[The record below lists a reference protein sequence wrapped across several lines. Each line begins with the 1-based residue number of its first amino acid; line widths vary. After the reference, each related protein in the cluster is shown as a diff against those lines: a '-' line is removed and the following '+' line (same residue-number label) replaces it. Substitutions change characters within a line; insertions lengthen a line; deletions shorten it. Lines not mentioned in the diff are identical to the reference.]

1 MLFMAI
7 ISFQEIFDIIIMC
20 LAVGFI
26 FKDTFRRPVP
36 SQDQYDPLAAYDK
49 KLKKKFDWEDLWYA
63 IIVAAPA
70 IILHEFGHKFVAMAF
85 GLSATFHAAYLWL
98 GVGIVLKI
106 LSFPFIFFVPAFVTY
121 PSAATDLQ
129 TALISVAGPLV
140 NCILWITAIIILRSK
155 KLSRK
160 LTIPQRHGLYLMK
173 MINLFL
179 FGFNMIPIPGF
190 DGWHF
195 FISLWN
201 VFVG

>member
-1 MLFMAI
+1 MAI
-7 ISFQEIFDIIIMC
+7 ISLLEIFDIIVMC

-26 FKDTFRRPVP
+26 FKDTFRRPA
-36 SQDQYDPLAAYDK
+36 PLAHEYEPLDAYDK
-49 KLKKKFDWEDLWYA
+49 KLKKRFDWEGLWFA

-98 GVGIVLKI
+98 GIGAVLKL
-106 LSFPFIFFVPAFVTY
+106 LSFPFIFFVPAYVSY
-121 PSAATDLQ
+121 PAAASDIQ
-129 TALISVAGPLV
+129 SALISVAGPLV
-140 NCILWITAIIILRSK
+140 NFILWLSALIILRSK
-155 KLSRK
+155 NLSRK
-160 LTIPQRHGLYLMK
+160 LTMPQRHGLYLVK

-195 FISLWN
+195 FSSLWN
-201 VFVG
+201 IFF